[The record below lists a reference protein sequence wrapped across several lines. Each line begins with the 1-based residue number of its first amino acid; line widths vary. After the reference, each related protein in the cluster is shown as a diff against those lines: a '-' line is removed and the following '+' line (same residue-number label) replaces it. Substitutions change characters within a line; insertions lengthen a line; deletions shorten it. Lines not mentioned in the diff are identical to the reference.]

1 MKKICF
7 LSLLILALALGI
19 IFSDKKAPLRSNSHS
34 VRPAELVSRKTAPE
48 KGAPQVGHGSE
59 EVSRLIPL
67 LSAPITMS
75 HGGAKQIFEL
85 ATDELYLRLPNGS
98 QSVVS
103 IPKVS
108 TPEDFAVAI
117 EKARVEH
124 GVEPELV
131 LYIAGA
137 PRNEFSRR
145 IVTRD
150 VVISADSRAEAD
162 ALAREGGLVFQ
173 KKLDFAPDTFVYKAS
188 TSLQGLSFQIDSEA
202 INLVGISTQLAKQA
216 ATMSMPNDPY
226 IQLQWHL
233 KNTGQKMR
241 LSGGGNYTAF
251 QGIDINA
258 ESVWNYPSTKP
269 FAFTSTN
276 NAGSYIR
283 GNGIVI
289 GIVDDSLQWK
299 HPDLA
304 DNVIRELQWDWN
316 QSDNDPSPYYYSDA
330 HGTACAGVAAARG
343 NNRLGVS
350 GVAPEASLVGMR
362 LISGPS
368 TDLDEAEAMVWK
380 SDEIDIKS
388 NSWGYPSVSEY
399 GYYSLYK
406 NGDLSNAAIK
416 HAITHGRNGK
426 GTIFTF
432 AAGNSYEYFDFLN
445 LVNVPSG
452 ARVEFSDYQGSM
464 YIITVGAIDSSGKKS
479 YYSQIGS
486 AVLVSAPSNGEIGIM
501 TVDRTGNYGYNDVVS
516 GSGGSDIRGSGDYSK
531 TFGGTSSACPTVS
544 GVIAL
549 MLQKNPDLG
558 WRDVQEILIRSS
570 KKIDHLPDDA
580 STGWISANR
589 TDHVTGNATVPFHF
603 NDKYGAGL
611 VDAAA
616 AVALSGNWT
625 NLNSQ
630 KSQTVTTNNTTS
642 IAANSTVTRSFTING
657 TDLRVEHVTLQLS
670 IDNIKKGNLTI
681 TLTSP
686 GNTTSTFCLPHG
698 DSSNEFT
705 DWKFMTVRNWAEM
718 SNGVWTLTI
727 TNNGTAAGSLTDAEL
742 IVYGTELGAATNP
755 APVVTVEASRTNVFV
770 GSIFTINATAIDKN
784 ADATPGTVET
794 LEAFVDGATMGVS
807 ENGTWTIQAN
817 EAGNYTFT
825 VNAID
830 SQSATSTSKAIT
842 IQVQETP
849 IAAWDFDTT
858 SQSPIPLAT
867 AVQSVRKYATNF
879 GSGNM
884 TFNGSFDG
892 NLTNSNKW
900 EYAQGQIFTADGTA
914 VNAVADMQSGTSNKA
929 LLLRGGKNIGAE
941 GKSIVFEFSMAG
953 KESLSFSYAAGEMDG
968 GFTTHTWSCSS
979 NGLVW
984 VGNQTLTA
992 TAGYSTLTVNLT
1004 ADQTAV
1010 LNNSPTAYLR
1020 LQVGGATAASGQ
1032 NFIDN
1037 IFFSASPITAP
1048 DVSDPFTVISK
1059 TAAKATLSSAPSKPN
1074 APTRPRDS
1082 QAATNQTAIEQ
1093 NLDWVAPEGGAYSMF
1108 VYAEVVEGAE
1118 FLSAPGSLL
1127 SASHGNDV
1135 LGLAESL
1142 PQTTRYDMAVSSSEA
1157 GLAPLRLRLYDGK
1170 RRIVLAM
1177 DEKLEFESGTI
1188 IGSPARPVRY
1198 RVAYE
1203 EIEQRI
1209 SLKQGWNSFMTA
1221 VYPEPSELSS
1231 ILSDYDAA
1239 EGDRVLGPHSD
1250 AVYRNGAWMPADF
1263 VLGAG
1268 THYSLWR
1275 QRTGN
1280 SEIMLLGKAL
1290 KENLPHMPNE
1300 PYLSTPS
1307 PTPLESPALQGK
1319 QNAGSTDYTSTTKN
1333 TATTPSQT
1341 ASSASGAG
1349 RSEFSKTSSKKF
1361 KSGKKKSIKK
1371 SKNRAINP

>member
-1 MKKICF
+1 M
-7 LSLLILALALGI
+7 
-19 IFSDKKAPLRSNSHS
+19 
-34 VRPAELVSRKTAPE
+34 
-48 KGAPQVGHGSE
+48 
-59 EVSRLIPL
+59 
-67 LSAPITMS
+67 SAPITMS

-85 ATDELYLRLPNGS
+85 ATDELYLRLPDGS
-98 QSVVS
+98 QRVVT
-103 IPKVS
+103 IPKAT
-108 TPEDFAVAI
+108 TPEAFAAAI
-117 EKARVEH
+117 EKARAEH
-124 GVEPELV
+124 GIEPELV
-131 LYIAGA
+131 LYPAGA

-150 VVISADSRAEAD
+150 VVISTDSKAEAD

-188 TSLQGLSFQIDSEA
+188 TSLQALSFQMDSEA
-202 INLVGISTQLAKQA
+202 IHMAGVSTQLAKQA
-216 ATMSMPNDPY
+216 ATMSIPNDPY
-226 IQLQWHL
+226 VQLQWHL
-233 KNTGQKMR
+233 KNTGQKLR
-241 LSGGGNYTAF
+241 LSYGGYYEAS
-251 QGIDINA
+251 QGIDINV

-269 FAFTSTN
+269 FAYTSTN
-276 NAGSYIR
+276 NTGSYIR

-316 QSDNDPSPYYYSDA
+316 QSDNDPSPYYYNDA

-388 NSWGYPSVSEY
+388 NSWGYPSVSY
-399 GYYSLYK
+399 FGYYSLYK
-406 NGDLSNAAIK
+406 NGDLANAAIK
-416 HAITHGRNGK
+416 HAITHGREGK

-432 AAGNSYEYFDFLN
+432 AAGNSFEYTTIDETDPDN
-445 LVNVPSG
+445 PIIQKIPSG

-464 YIITVGAIDSSGKKS
+464 YTIAVGAIDSSGKKS
-479 YYSQIGS
+479 SYSQIGS
-486 AVLVSAPSNGEIGIM
+486 AVLVSAPSNGKIGIM
-501 TVDRTGNYGYNDVVS
+501 TADRTGYYGYNDVVT
-516 GSGGSDIRGSGDYSK
+516 GKGGTDMRGSGDYSK

-558 WRDVQEILIRSS
+558 WRDVQEILIRSA
-570 KKIDHLPDDA
+570 KKVDPTDA
-580 STGWISANR
+580 DWISANR

-616 AVALSGNWT
+616 AVALSSRSIWKK
-625 NLNSQ
+625 NLGPQ
-630 KSQTVTTNNTTS
+630 KSQTVTTNNTTG
-642 IAANSTVTRSFTING
+642 IAANSTVTRAFTLNG

-686 GNTTSTFCLPHG
+686 GNTTSTFCLPHD

-705 DWKFMTVRNWAEM
+705 NWKFMTVRNWAEM

-727 TNNGTAAGSLTDAEL
+727 SNNGLATGNLTDADL
-742 IVYGTELGAATNP
+742 VVYGTESGVATNP
-755 APVVTVEASRTNVFV
+755 APVVTLAASRTQVFV
-770 GSIFTINATAIDKN
+770 GSNLTLNASAIDQN
-784 ADATPGTVET
+784 ADATTGTVKT
-794 LEAFVDGATMGVS
+794 LEAFADGTPLGVS
-807 ENGTWTIQAN
+807 ENGRWTVQAN
-817 EAGNYTFT
+817 EAGTFSFT
-825 VNAID
+825 VNATD
-830 SQSATSTSKAIT
+830 SEGETSTSQSVA
-842 IQVQETP
+842 VEVLEAP

-858 SQSPIPLAT
+858 LQSPIPLAT
-867 AVQSVRKYATNF
+867 AVQSVRKYAANF
-879 GSGNM
+879 GSGNL
-884 TFNGSFDG
+884 TFDGSFDG
-892 NLTNSNKW
+892 NGTNSNKW
-900 EYAQGQIFTADGTA
+900 EYAQGQIFTTDGTEL
-914 VNAVADMQSGTSNKA
+914 NAVADMESGPSNKA
-929 LLLRGGKNIGAE
+929 LLLRGGKNIGANR
-941 GKSIVFEFSMAG
+941 KSIFFEFSMAG
-953 KESLSFSYAAGEMDG
+953 KESLSVSYAAGELNG
-968 GFTTHTWSCSS
+968 GFDSHKWAWSIDGTNWTDIISTTPSS
-979 NGLVW
+979 WWFGVE
-984 VGNQTLTA
+984 
-992 TAGYSTLTVNLT
+992 NLPVIN
-1004 ADQTAV
+1004 D
-1010 LNNSPTAYLR
+1010 LNDAPTAYLR
-1020 LQVGGATAASGQ
+1020 LQVSGATAASGQ

-1037 IFFSASPITAP
+1037 IILSASPITAP
-1048 DVSDPFTVISK
+1048 GVGDPFTVISK
-1059 TAAKATLSSAPSKPN
+1059 TAAKVSLSSAPTGPV
-1074 APTRPRDS
+1074 APIGPADS
-1082 QAATNQTAIEQ
+1082 HDATYQTTIEQ

-1127 SASHGNDV
+1127 SASNGNDV

-1157 GLAPLRLRLYDGK
+1157 GIAPLRLKLYDGK

-1188 IGSPARPVRY
+1188 IGSPTNPVRY

-1203 EIEQRI
+1203 EVEQRI
-1209 SLKQGWNSFMTA
+1209 SLKHGWNTFTTA
-1221 VYPEPSELSS
+1221 VDPKPSSLRS

-1250 AVYRNGAWMPADF
+1250 AVYRDGAWMPADF
-1263 VLGAG
+1263 VLDAG

-1280 SEIMLLGKAL
+1280 SEITLLGKAL
-1290 KENLPHMPNE
+1290 KENLPLMPSA
-1300 PYLSTPS
+1300 PSSSTPS
-1307 PTPLESPALQGK
+1307 PTPLESPALQSK
-1319 QNAGSTDYTSTTKN
+1319 QNSDSTDYTSTTKN
-1333 TATTPSQT
+1333 AATTPSQT

-1349 RSEFSKTSSKKF
+1349 RPESTKTSSKKL

-1371 SKNRAINP
+1371 SKNRAVNS